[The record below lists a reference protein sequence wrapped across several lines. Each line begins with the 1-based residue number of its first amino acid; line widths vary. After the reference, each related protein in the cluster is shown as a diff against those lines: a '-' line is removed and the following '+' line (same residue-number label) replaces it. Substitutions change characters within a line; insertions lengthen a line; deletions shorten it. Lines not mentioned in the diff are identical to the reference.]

1 MPRSDRTALAIC
13 NVGRRIIFR
22 NAIERSVAFCSEAR
36 DGASGIVDAKEKGA
50 STGPTALV
58 ATGVR
63 SLRIGRSAQALVTLT
78 WAISVFAVNNGVE
91 RAAVL
96 PTTSSLDGRIP
107 LAAATM
113 TMAARNVPKVVASS
127 FIVEKLSCN
136 LSCSASISSV
146 LLKIAII
153 YSKFNRIFPGMFIFF
168 G

>member
-1 MPRSDRTALAIC
+1 MSRSDRTALAIC

-36 DGASGIVDAKEKGA
+36 DGASGIADAKEKGA
-50 STGPTALV
+50 STSPTALV

-63 SLRIGRSAQALVTLT
+63 SVRIGRSTQALVTLA
-78 WAISVFAVNNGVE
+78 WVISVFAVNNGVD

-96 PTTSSLDGRIP
+96 PATCSLDGRIP

-127 FIVEKLSCN
+127 FIVEKLSCDP
-136 LSCSASISSV
+136 SCSAQSSSV
-146 LLKIAII
+146 LIKIAIV
-153 YSKFNRIFPGMFIFF
+153 YSIFNKILTGMFIFF